1 MQYKSIKAPK
11 IYERVADELLQ
22 MIKQGVLEPGQKLDS
37 VEKLARHFDVGRS
50 AIREALSAL
59 RAMGLVEMRQGE
71 GTYIRQFDPKTLG
84 HSISSAVLMKKE
96 DVYHLLEVRKIIEVG
111 AVALAAEKRRDE
123 DLTGITAA
131 LTEMKDAIGNE
142 ELGEKADWKFHMAI
156 VKASQNP
163 MLVNLLDSVSE
174 MMTATMLE
182 TRRLWF
188 YSKETTAERLLREH
202 MEIFTA
208 IEERD
213 SEKASQLMFDH
224 LLKVEGILIKYYRGP
239 QDERAES

>member
-37 VEKLARHFDVGRS
+37 VEKLANHFDVGRS

-71 GTYIRQFDPKTLG
+71 GTYIRKFDPKTLA

-111 AVALAAEKRRDE
+111 AAALAAEKRRDV

-131 LTEMKDAIGNE
+131 LTEMKAAIGNK

-174 MMTATMLE
+174 LMTATMQE

-188 YSKETTAERLLREH
+188 YSKETTAERLYREH
-202 MEIFTA
+202 KQIYTA
-208 IEERD
+208 IEEKD
-213 SEKASQLMFDH
+213 SEKAGQLMFDH
-224 LLKVEGILIKYYRGP
+224 LLKVEAVLIKYYRGP
-239 QDERAES
+239 QEGGTES